1 MQSTAM
7 VTGGTRG
14 LGRAIS
20 IALKD
25 EGYRVAATY
34 HSNDASAHSFQ
45 TETGIPIFK
54 WDVADFEAC
63 RVGTA
68 AVMQELG
75 SIEVLVNNAGI
86 TADATLKN
94 MSSDMWWRVIN
105 TNLGSVFNMS
115 RNVIEHMRS
124 IRFGRIVNITSVN
137 GSNGSNGSDQLL
149 RIESWHHRIHQGPC
163 TRRGPQ
169 WHHGKLR
176 RSWVLFNGDGG
187 CGA

>member
-1 MQSTAM
+1 MQGTAI

-20 IALKD
+20 LALRD
-25 EGYRVAATY
+25 QGYRVAATY
-34 HSNDASAHSFQ
+34 HSNDVSAHSFQ
-45 TETGIPIFK
+45 AEIGIPIFK

-94 MSSDMWWRVIN
+94 HQSWFRFQYVPERYRAYAIYPIRSDRKYHF
-105 TNLGSVFNMS
+105 GQRAKGAS
-115 RNVIEHMRS
+115 RS
-124 IRFGRIVNITSVN
+124 G
-137 GSNGSNGSDQLL
+137 QLL
-149 RIESWHHRIHQGPC
+149 RIESWHHGVYQGAC
-163 TRRGPQ
+163 ARGGTK
-169 WHHGKLR
+169 WYHGKLR
-176 RSWVLFNGDGG
+176 RSGVLFNGDGG
-187 CGA
+187 YGAGGHSK